1 MLLPLA
7 LLLSSVQVNPM
18 MFAGLQK
25 EKVIKKDSAQ
35 IARIKRAKKI
45 DSLTL
50 ALQKTDKLM
59 RDIMKKDSIK

>member
-1 MLLPLA
+1 
-7 LLLSSVQVNPM
+7 M
-18 MFAGLQK
+18 MFAGLQ
-25 EKVIKKDSAQ
+25 KVIKKDSAQ

>member
-1 MLLPLA
+1 
-7 LLLSSVQVNPM
+7 M

>member
-18 MFAGLQK
+18 MFAGLQ
-25 EKVIKKDSAQ
+25 KVIKKDSAQ